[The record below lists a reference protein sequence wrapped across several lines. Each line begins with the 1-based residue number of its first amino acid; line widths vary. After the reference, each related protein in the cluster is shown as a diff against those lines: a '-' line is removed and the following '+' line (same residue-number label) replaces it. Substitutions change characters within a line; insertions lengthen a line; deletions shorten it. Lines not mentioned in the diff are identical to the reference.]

1 MIDNTSLIFDS
12 FGSSEEMLGAY
23 LEGNL
28 SIEEE
33 LQVEQILA
41 NNSDLAALADEV
53 NTTPDYSSET
63 IEDLLANDLSESEI
77 EEIET
82 FKQIFNMEDLL
93 NNGNDGVSHSNLG
106 ASAAHKIFGDRGNG
120 SETTFD
126 PLIFQGNEGTCAIR
140 SQQIILRD
148 YGIDVS
154 QDELKHFATEQGWY
168 DPSDGGGT
176 PMQYI
181 GCLLEACGIGV
192 RQDID
197 CTVYDLVNE
206 LAQGHRIIV
215 GVDANELWADREG
228 SIFKQTKEFFRDIFE
243 GDTPNH
249 ALVVAG
255 VDVNPNDPEDVTIIL
270 TDPGAGDLR
279 IEYSLNEFMDAW
291 EDSNCFMVTTTTPAP
306 LQYDE
311 INGRMI
317 PSNFA
322 FEQYV
327 DANSLPLQPDEIY
340 PMPMAAAA
348 HYSEGHLN
356 SIGHDDNGNE
366 ISYEAYSAKYKQVL
380 GNTQT
385 LGQDHFDRESFVSAM
400 KSLFGF
406 GSHHDPEP
414 DPNILHDPD
423 GPDSPLNDPTGDI
436 YGQDE
441 EPDDPDEDEEEDDD
455 NLSL

>member
-93 NNGNDGVSHSNLG
+93 NNGNDGVSHNNLG

-154 QDELKHFATEQGWY
+154 QDELKHFATEQG
-168 DPSDGGGT
+168 
-176 PMQYI
+176 
-181 GCLLEACGIGV
+181 
-192 RQDID
+192 
-197 CTVYDLVNE
+197 
-206 LAQGHRIIV
+206 
-215 GVDANELWADREG
+215 
-228 SIFKQTKEFFRDIFE
+228 
-243 GDTPNH
+243 
-249 ALVVAG
+249 
-255 VDVNPNDPEDVTIIL
+255 
-270 TDPGAGDLR
+270 
-279 IEYSLNEFMDAW
+279 
-291 EDSNCFMVTTTTPAP
+291 
-306 LQYDE
+306 
-311 INGRMI
+311 
-317 PSNFA
+317 
-322 FEQYV
+322 
-327 DANSLPLQPDEIY
+327 
-340 PMPMAAAA
+340 
-348 HYSEGHLN
+348 
-356 SIGHDDNGNE
+356 
-366 ISYEAYSAKYKQVL
+366 
-380 GNTQT
+380 
-385 LGQDHFDRESFVSAM
+385 
-400 KSLFGF
+400 
-406 GSHHDPEP
+406 
-414 DPNILHDPD
+414 
-423 GPDSPLNDPTGDI
+423 
-436 YGQDE
+436 
-441 EPDDPDEDEEEDDD
+441 
-455 NLSL
+455 